1 MAAVGLILT
10 AFSMKAG
17 EHKFWRLHYITGL
30 LAGGV
35 GIAAFSAAI
44 AAVVRRWFD
53 SAGHPNLPLV
63 ANVHLVL
70 ATLGLLALSVQ
81 VALGLAVQHVMG
93 GPPRYLRYH
102 RRNGRVLVVLAVGIL
117 LLGLA
122 TVSALMV

>member
-1 MAAVGLILT
+1 
-10 AFSMKAG
+10 
-17 EHKFWRLHYITGL
+17 
-30 LAGGV
+30 
-35 GIAAFSAAI
+35 
-44 AAVVRRWFD
+44 VVRQRR
-53 SAGHPNLPLV
+53 APNLPLV

-81 VALGLAVQHVMG
+81 VALGLAVHYVMG

-122 TVSALMV
+122 TVSALTV